1 MWTHFKNKNQ
11 EKNSQKQDHYLKI
24 IKCYCVHTIPHTW
37 FFLGTKIYYIMIIFC
52 NAKTVIKAATILL
65 EGSNKKISES
75 NKLFHSKNI
84 ACKSEELKM
93 INSIRRFIFE
103 KDDGKMSKMLLEH
116 Y

>member
-1 MWTHFKNKNQ
+1 
-11 EKNSQKQDHYLKI
+11 
-24 IKCYCVHTIPHTW
+24 
-37 FFLGTKIYYIMIIFC
+37 MIIFC
-52 NAKTVIKAATILL
+52 NAKTVIIAATILL

-75 NKLFHSKNI
+75 SKFFHSKNI
-84 ACKSEELKM
+84 ACKSEELKI